1 MATTE
6 TNIAN
11 VPPGVATPDRV
22 ESRLGTLN
30 FTGRRAGCRDRAEA
44 VR

>member
-1 MATTE
+1 MATTH

-11 VPPGVATPDRV
+11 LPPGIATPDRV

-30 FTGRRAGCRDRAEA
+30 FTRRRAGCGDRAEA